1 MTAKKLK
8 QPVDQAVT
16 VLREGGVIAYATEAV
31 YGLGCDP
38 QQLSAVERILQLKQ
52 RDKSKGLIL
61 VAASLEQFA
70 PYIQPLSEP
79 VKNKLLHAWQQ
90 QDKAIT
96 WLVPARESVSEY
108 LRGQYSSIAIRVS
121 HHPQVKQ
128 LCQQFNGAI
137 VSTSANISSNE
148 PARTAAEVKAIFNN
162 DIDYILEGST
172 NPDASPSEIRDAIS
186 DKVIRQS

>member
-38 QQLSAVERILQLKQ
+38 QQLNAVERILQLKQ

-70 PYIQPLSEP
+70 PYIQPLSEA
-79 VKNKLLHAWQQ
+79 VKNKLLRSWQQ
-90 QDKAIT
+90 QDRAIT
-96 WLVPARESVSEY
+96 WLVPAPESVSEY

-121 HHPQVKQ
+121 HHPLVKQ

-172 NPDASPSEIRDAIS
+172 NPNASPSEIRDAIS
-186 DKVIRQS
+186 DKVIRQ